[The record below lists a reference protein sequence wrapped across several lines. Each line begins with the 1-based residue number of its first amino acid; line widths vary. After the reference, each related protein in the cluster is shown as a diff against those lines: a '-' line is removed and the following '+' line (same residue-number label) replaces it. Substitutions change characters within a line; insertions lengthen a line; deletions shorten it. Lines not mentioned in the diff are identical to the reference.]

1 MLAGV
6 AVAFGAAWLWP
17 SQEPA
22 YKGKRLGQWLDEG
35 TKLTTIP
42 SATSQ
47 AVERVVKA
55 VQAIGT
61 NAIPFLLR
69 DMETRED
76 PRWLWSVKTRAHKLK
91 LIDETH
97 YWSWRLNR
105 SVWGFQALGT
115 NAAPALERLLA
126 IYDGGGVRVGSAGA
140 ALSALGPFAVPELE
154 KRLHATNSMKRGI
167 AAGTLSYL
175 GPVAEPAIPS
185 LLAMLDDTNTD
196 CAGWLSWH

>member
-1 MLAGV
+1 VLAGA
-6 AVAFGAAWLWP
+6 AVAFGAAWWWP
-17 SQEPA
+17 SQEPI
-22 YKGKRLGQWLDEG
+22 YEGKRLGEWLDEG
-35 TKLTTIP
+35 MELADDP
-42 SATSQ
+42 SSTNPS
-47 AVERVVKA
+47 VRRVVKA
-55 VQAIGT
+55 IQTIGT

-76 PRWLWSVKTRAHKLK
+76 PRWLWSVKMRAHKLK